1 MTELDQLLSAPL
13 AEIRDDGFSIRV
25 MLRVEQQ
32 QFRRQ
37 MIVQGV
43 AIAACLIGF
52 LLLLPHMAQGHLAMD
67 DQTMQQAMALAD
79 HSGLDITQCIKNLLT
94 FMLQPTGLIIL
105 GAAALALIYDRH
117 QVLG

>member
-25 MLRVEQQ
+25 MLRVEQE
-32 QFRRQ
+32 QFRRR

-52 LLLLPHMAQGHLAMD
+52 MLLIPHMALDSQA
-67 DQTMQQAMALAD
+67 MQQATGLAD
-79 HSGLDITQCIKNLLT
+79 HSGLDITNGVKTLLA
-94 FMLQPTGLIIL
+94 FMFQPTGLMIL
-105 GAAALALIYDRH
+105 GGAALALIYDRH
-117 QVLG
+117 LVQA